1 MTGTRRLLVGLIG
14 SGLSFVLIAVGVV
27 LVFADAQARLD
38 AATRIAIQSEVLDE
52 APVRTSP
59 DVVAR
64 TIVVDSMSLDG
75 PLPRYSIVVVDAAGY
90 RRTIDDPHGVVFVDE
105 GGYQYVSYGS
115 FGGMGTGSPV
125 PLPRPW
131 IPRLVGAVLA
141 AGLSLAVATGAGL
154 ALTWRPPRAGTDS
167 SERAAASPA

>member
-1 MTGTRRLLVGLIG
+1 MTTRRLLGGLVG
-14 SGLSFVLIAVGVV
+14 SGLSVVLIAVGLV

-38 AATRIAIQSEVLDE
+38 AATRIAVQSEVLDE

-64 TIVVDSMSLDG
+64 TIVVDSISLDG
-75 PLPRYSIVVVDAAGY
+75 PLPRYSIVLVDAAGF
-90 RRTIDDPHGVVFVDE
+90 RTTIDDPNGIVFVDE
-105 GGYQYVSYGS
+105 SGYQYVSYGS

-131 IPRLVGAVLA
+131 IPRLVAGVLA
-141 AGLSLAVATGAGL
+141 AGLACAVGTGAAL
-154 ALTWRPPRAGTDS
+154 ALTWRPPR
-167 SERAAASPA
+167 P